1 MLLMLYVHPDTA
13 TALQEPEC
21 IVVDPAAHVE
31 SLVDWFGN
39 RAARIVAPPGTLRL
53 RYDNVV
59 QDSGRHEPTIESL
72 RLAPVQELPPECW
85 RYLLAS
91 RYCEV
96 DRMSAIAWDLFGRT
110 PETWER
116 VRAVVGWVH
125 DNVTFGYQYSR
136 PTKTAFDVFTER
148 QGVCRDFQHLAITFL
163 RALNIPARY
172 ATGYLGDIGV
182 PRGLNPMDF
191 AAWLEV
197 YLGDAWYTLDA
208 RHNQRRIGRVLMGR
222 GRDAVD
228 VALTTSFG
236 STTLTKF
243 TVWTDELQ
251 PKARRA
257 DMSEATVATP
267 EGRFTVDTA
276 GPVDGPL
283 VLLLH
288 GYPQTR
294 HTWRHQVPAL
304 GAAGP
309 AGGAGPA
316 RLLPRGAAGSRQ
328 KPGRLRDRPAGP
340 GRARHRG
347 CRGPARAAVP
357 PGRPRLG
364 RPRGLGHRASPFFAD
379 PLAHDPVPAPSR
391 RLPP

>member
-116 VRAVVGWVH
+116 VQAVVGWVH

-136 PTKTAFDVFTER
+136 PTKTAFDVFTEPGR
-148 QGVCRDFQHLAITFL
+148 LPGLPAPGHHLPG
-163 RALNIPARY
+163 ALNIPARY

-236 STTLTKF
+236 SVTLTKF
-243 TVWTDELQ
+243 TVWTDEL
-251 PKARRA
+251 
-257 DMSEATVATP
+257 
-267 EGRFTVDTA
+267 
-276 GPVDGPL
+276 
-283 VLLLH
+283 
-288 GYPQTR
+288 
-294 HTWRHQVPAL
+294 
-304 GAAGP
+304 
-309 AGGAGPA
+309 
-316 RLLPRGAAGSRQ
+316 
-328 KPGRLRDRPAGP
+328 
-340 GRARHRG
+340 
-347 CRGPARAAVP
+347 
-357 PGRPRLG
+357 
-364 RPRGLGHRASPFFAD
+364 
-379 PLAHDPVPAPSR
+379 
-391 RLPP
+391 